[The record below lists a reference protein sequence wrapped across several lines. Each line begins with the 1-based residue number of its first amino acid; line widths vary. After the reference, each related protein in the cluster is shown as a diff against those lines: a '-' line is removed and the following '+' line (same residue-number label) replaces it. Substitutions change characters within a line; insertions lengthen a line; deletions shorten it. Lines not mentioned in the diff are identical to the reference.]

1 MDMNT
6 VTRTLQGKE
15 LDDYFEKQIVFLK
28 EKFVEFLSQFD
39 ASDLFHKWRE
49 MIRHIDELYNISC
62 LLSFEERLLLESCS
76 IEICKDQQFGK
87 VVGIIGDRYGKD
99 VKCRFIKTCIMLS
112 ALNYAYV
119 RTGQSNNIVRTLGEA
134 IDRCQ
139 EMRLYYVTMLL
150 FVPQFAKGNRKIEFL
165 DLLNFFQPQIDICL
179 VNIRTAYN
187 ALVINN
193 CIDDYKAEPQTFGFS
208 FNYEYNHLE
217 QESLEPERLSVVDVL
232 KSMTKEEKE
241 ALPSCRVYQL
251 CGYEELMDGIKLTT
265 AVYDKYG
272 LNEFE
277 EYRQMVGL
285 AFDLKPF
292 LRDNYAFIVPQD
304 DFRNLKEKYPLLDL
318 TCNSTDFDDMLNAR
332 PAFFRYEEV
341 SYSTVLFYQR
351 YMENREQRLLEKKK
365 KFQVDSGFAFER
377 EITEMLS
384 ALGFSVQKSTKRIRR
399 KEFDVVAIKDGCIY
413 NFQCKNNFITI
424 SQQGDDWLRL
434 TGSEIKRLNR
444 YYEYALKKE
453 DGRDYL
459 LKEKLGID
467 TVKSYVLSRFPII
480 TRNPRVINYNE
491 LNHFQFSMGKNK
503 SNG

>member
-1 MDMNT
+1 
-6 VTRTLQGKE
+6 
-15 LDDYFEKQIVFLK
+15 
-28 EKFVEFLSQFD
+28 
-39 ASDLFHKWRE
+39 
-49 MIRHIDELYNISC
+49 
-62 LLSFEERLLLESCS
+62 
-76 IEICKDQQFGK
+76 
-87 VVGIIGDRYGKD
+87 
-99 VKCRFIKTCIMLS
+99 
-112 ALNYAYV
+112 
-119 RTGQSNNIVRTLGEA
+119 
-134 IDRCQ
+134 
-139 EMRLYYVTMLL
+139 
-150 FVPQFAKGNRKIEFL
+150 
-165 DLLNFFQPQIDICL
+165 
-179 VNIRTAYN
+179 
-187 ALVINN
+187 
-193 CIDDYKAEPQTFGFS
+193 
-208 FNYEYNHLE
+208 
-217 QESLEPERLSVVDVL
+217 
-232 KSMTKEEKE
+232 
-241 ALPSCRVYQL
+241 
-251 CGYEELMDGIKLTT
+251 MDGIKLTT

-292 LRDNYAFIVPQD
+292 LRDDYAFIVPQD

-341 SYSTVLFYQR
+341 FYSTVLFYQR

-424 SQQGDDWLRL
+424 SQQGDGWLRF
-434 TGSEIKRLNR
+434 TGSAIRRLNR

-467 TVKSYVLSRFPII
+467 TVKSYVLSRFPVI

-491 LNHFQFSMGKNK
+491 LNHFLFSKGKNK